1 MKKLT
6 ALPLVVVTLV
16 SACGSMNS
24 TNPTVDPIPK
34 IDQQIADAVESSSN
48 ANEAIAQVEVA
59 TAAPKRAGPGQT
71 VPPGVVLPPEA
82 VQPVTVDWQGAIE
95 PFLSEMAV
103 RAGYAFSVTGDTPAN
118 PMIIS
123 ITANEEPLFGVVRR
137 AGAMAHGYADIGFN
151 PSAKTIEIRYGG

>member
-1 MKKLT
+1 MKKLAAI
-6 ALPLVVVTLV
+6 ALVLAPVL
-16 SACGSMNS
+16 SACA
-24 TNPTVDPIPK
+24 TVDKDPTVKPIPS
-34 IDQQIADAVESSSN
+34 IDQQIADAVEVSAN

-59 TAAPKRAGPGQT
+59 TAAPARAGPGQT

-95 PFLSEMAV
+95 PFLAEMAT
-103 RAGYAFSVTGDTPAN
+103 RAGYSFSTTGNKPAN
-118 PMIIS
+118 PMMIT

-151 PSAKTIEIRYGG
+151 PSSKVIEIRYGG